1 MIGGGQLGRMFAL
14 DAKRMGYDVITLDPH
29 EHSPCG
35 QVADDQIVA
44 AYDDLSAIEE
54 LGRRSD
60 VITYEFENIDIGSVR
75 HLEALSYRV
84 LPGSSV
90 LHVTQNRLR
99 EKEFVRD
106 AGLATTPFAAV
117 QSLDDLARAAERI
130 GFPAVLK
137 TVRGGYDGKGQWEA
151 ASIEQAREAFA
162 QSGGAELIFEAKVSL
177 ACELSVIATRNARD
191 ELVAY
196 PVAENR
202 HDRGILAMTIAPA
215 RVSAATA
222 NQATE
227 MAAVVGRRLGIVGT
241 YCVEF
246 FLSTAGELLVNEI
259 APRPHNSGHYTIDV
273 TPCSQYEQQVRA
285 ICDLPLSPPRLLA
298 NAVMMNVLGDGTGDR
313 LTGIAELL
321 RDPSIVLHVYGKR
334 HAVAR
339 RKMGHFTMLVDGP
352 VDAAAIARAE
362 SAHALLELVAMLT
375 GPLGQ
380 AFSVFVTLVAMLN
393 PIEAAA
399 AFATLTEGR
408 STERSGEHRAACVDR
423 RRHHAHRL
431 CFHRRGTAQGARSGD
446 RRLQDR
452 RRVAAAQSWIQHGLR
467 REDRPSD
474 GGRSKGCGSEER
486 SVGLSA
492 RDPDHYRPGRVN
504 GERRIGLSHAAE
516 PVSQCRHLCCRRRD
530 RRLHHLSLHARLR
543 TPDHVV
549 WGDRHRRR

>member
-1 MIGGGQLGRMFAL
+1 LKSIQTIGVIGGGQLGRMFAL

-117 QSLDDLARAAERI
+117 QSLGDLARAAERI

-162 QSGGAELIFEAKVSL
+162 QSDGAELIFEAKVSL

-196 PVAENR
+196 PVAENT
-202 HDRGILAMTIAPA
+202 HDRGILTTTIAPG
-215 RVSAATA
+215 RVSAVTA

-227 MAAVVGRRLGIVGT
+227 MAAVVGRKLGIVGT

-273 TPCSQYEQQVRA
+273 TPCSQFEQQVRA

-352 VDAAAIARAE
+352 VDSAAITRAE
-362 SAHALLELVAMLT
+362 SAHALL
-375 GPLGQ
+375 
-380 AFSVFVTLVAMLN
+380 
-393 PIEAAA
+393 
-399 AFATLTEGR
+399 
-408 STERSGEHRAACVDR
+408 
-423 RRHHAHRL
+423 
-431 CFHRRGTAQGARSGD
+431 
-446 RRLQDR
+446 
-452 RRVAAAQSWIQHGLR
+452 SWSR
-467 REDRPSD
+467 
-474 GGRSKGCGSEER
+474 C
-486 SVGLSA
+486 
-492 RDPDHYRPGRVN
+492 
-504 GERRIGLSHAAE
+504 
-516 PVSQCRHLCCRRRD
+516 
-530 RRLHHLSLHARLR
+530 
-543 TPDHVV
+543 
-549 WGDRHRRR
+549 